1 MNYTFQVAYLN
12 TFRQK
17 KIIPKNILEE
27 LKLTKNLS
35 SLVSVLK
42 EYKYSKIFS
51 FNDIEKE
58 IYDSVNFESL
68 LEKEIIETL
77 NLTSELLLN
86 KHKVLIPWLKY
97 FYSRNFENI
106 NSVILFFNKYFLV
119 FKKLNSKICENIF
132 KLTIDFENIKL
143 FLYYTQI
150 FINTS
155 TQQLYFL
162 QYGNIKEYVFKDS
175 FPSIETLNKYIT
187 TTFYQK
193 IKLSPQPIKENLN
206 YYFNQYL
213 QEFIWQSKFYYF
225 TIEPIIAY
233 FFEKLIETQELKEI
247 YYNIKINRQTNL

>member
-12 TFRQK
+12 ALRQK

-42 EYKYSKIFS
+42 EYKYNKIFS
-51 FNDIEKE
+51 FTKIEEE
-58 IYDSVNFESL
+58 IFDSVNFESV
-68 LEKEIIETL
+68 LEEEINDTL
-77 NLTSELLLN
+77 NLLSNLLLN
-86 KHKVLIPWLKY
+86 EHKILIPWLKY
-97 FYSRNFENI
+97 FYSKNFENI
-106 NSVILFFNKYFLV
+106 DSIMLFFSKYFLV
-119 FKKLNSKICENIF
+119 LKKLNSKICENIF

-143 FLYYTQI
+143 FLYYTQVST
-150 FINTS
+150 NTS
-155 TQQLYFL
+155 AQQLYFFP
-162 QYGNIKEYVFKDS
+162 YGNIKEYIFKDS

-193 IKLSPQPIKENLN
+193 INLSTQPIKENLN

-233 FFEKLIETQELKEI
+233 FFEKLIETQQLKEI
-247 YYNIKINRQTNL
+247 YYNTKINRHPNL